1 MRKGGRFGMIT
12 TYKSARVPGMLVDA
26 LSGFA
31 LLDEKGC
38 QYSHPTEQESGQPEP
53 CPLSSFGHFLSPY
66 YFVEFRR
73 VLWIK

>member
-1 MRKGGRFGMIT
+1 MAT
-12 TYKSARVPGMLVDA
+12 TYKFDRVSGMLEDA

-38 QYSHPTEQESGQPEP
+38 QYSHPSEQESGQPEP
-53 CPLSSFGHFLSPY
+53 CPLSPFGHCLSPD